1 MTALINCI
9 LPQSW
14 AQQIHAFLE
23 KRAALKALRTQN
35 KRIREAKEIVAYSEQ
50 QVPRW
55 KLFLEFR
62 VFRGVQGDRVTPDV
76 IHGQSLE
83 FHVCKRLLV
92 IDEDDSSYYRD
103 IVVCSDDQGR
113 WFELT
118 GRLDQFCGIVR
129 INAQEGADR
138 LSEFNALQQLAATP
152 LAGAKT

>member
-23 KRAALKALRTQN
+23 KRAAMKALRRQN

-50 QVPRW
+50 QVLRW

-62 VFRGVQGDRVTPDV
+62 VFHGVQGDRVTPDV

-83 FHVCKRLLV
+83 FHVCKRRLM
-92 IDEDDSSYYRD
+92 IDEDDSSCFRD
-103 IVVCSDDQGR
+103 VVVCSDDQGR

-138 LSEFNALQQLAATP
+138 LSEFNAIRQLAAIP
-152 LAGAKT
+152 MAGAKS